1 MLSTDPSKT
10 SAYLAEF
17 FGTAMLLV
25 AVVGSGIMGQNLS
38 QENMGIALLANSLAT
53 GAALYVLITALAPI
67 SGAHFNPAVS
77 LCFALTGKLPARRLP
92 AYIFLQCCGAVLGV
106 ITANL
111 MFDLAPVSFS
121 TTERWGSHLLL
132 SEFVATCG
140 LLLTIVLFI
149 KHNEEAVPLGVA
161 LFITGAY
168 WFTSSTSF
176 ANPAVSFARVF
187 SDTFAGIAPHC
198 APAFIAVQLGAAV
211 LIGAGIKRIAVRTGQ
226 SHAVQG

>member
-1 MLSTDPSKT
+1 MKHSDNT

-17 FGTAMLLV
+17 FGTSMLLV

-38 QENMGIALLANSLAT
+38 QGNMAIVLLANSLAT
-53 GAALYVLITALAPI
+53 GAVLYVLITALAPL

-77 LCFALTGKLPARRLP
+77 LCFAIQGKLPIRRLP
-92 AYIFLQCCGAVLGV
+92 AYIVLQCTGAIMGV

-111 MFDLAPVSFS
+111 MFDLAPVSLS
-121 TTERWGSHLLL
+121 STERSGSHLLL
-132 SEFVATCG
+132 SEFIATCG
-140 LLLTIVLFI
+140 LLFTIVLFI
-149 KHNEEAVPLGVA
+149 KHNEQAVPLGVA

-176 ANPAVSFARVF
+176 ANPAVSLARIF

-198 APAFIAVQLGAAV
+198 APAFILVQLGAA
-211 LIGAGIKRIAVRTGQ
+211 LLAGLLLGKSTPFAENTDKQ
-226 SHAVQG
+226 TA